1 MVRITLLVLATFIG
15 ASAYASPIAYRP
27 AATQFTAKLD
37 LGRRAFAG
45 NSKEPSQGN
54 LDRRDFAINNIGPS
68 QGDLKRRAFAGG
80 HGEPLKEDL
89 DKRAFASNGSEPSQV
104 D

>member
-15 ASAYASPIAYRP
+15 ASAHASPIAYRP
-27 AATQFTAKLD
+27 AD

-45 NSKEPSQGN
+45 NSVEPSH
-54 LDRRDFAINNIGPS
+54 
-68 QGDLKRRAFAGG
+68 GDLGRRAFAGG

-89 DKRAFASNGSEPSQV
+89 DKRAFASNGSEPSQGGL

>member
-15 ASAYASPIAYRP
+15 ASAHASPIAYRP
-27 AATQFTAKLD
+27 A
-37 LGRRAFAG
+37 GRRAFAG
-45 NSKEPSQGN
+45 NSVEPSH
-54 LDRRDFAINNIGPS
+54 
-68 QGDLKRRAFAGG
+68 GDLGRRAFAGG

-89 DKRAFASNGSEPSQV
+89 DKRAFASNGSEPSQGGL

>member
-27 AATQFTAKLD
+27 AD

-45 NSKEPSQGN
+45 NGKEPSQGD
-54 LDRRDFAINNIGPS
+54 LEPS
-68 QGDLKRRAFAGG
+68 QRDLKRRAFAGG

-89 DKRAFASNGSEPSQV
+89 DTRAFASNGSEPSQGGL